1 MDRLTKKIIDNF
13 EEQIIELEK
22 EQKVNT
28 YWRQFNVA
36 ENDNE
41 KSDILDKIY
50 LVKPESEYA
59 MIER

>member
-13 EEQIIELEK
+13 EKQITELEK

-59 MIER
+59 IIER